1 MTKNLILAH
10 LTQITPHL
18 QPQIFFLQVLPL
30 LVIRNCSK
38 LSSYT
43 I

>member
-18 QPQIFFLQVLPL
+18 QPQIFFCRFYL
-30 LVIRNCSK
+30 
-38 LSSYT
+38 Y
-43 I
+43 